1 MIDSGRTGKNCYPQV
16 FLVECQYVVKEKT
29 MPKYIIKER
38 KICSDESDVEDFD
51 KNISDKE
58 NLDEYKHIMIL

>member
-1 MIDSGRTGKNCYPQV
+1 M
-16 FLVECQYVVKEKT
+16 FLVECKYVVKEKA

-51 KNISDKE
+51 KK
-58 NLDEYKHIMIL
+58 ILTKKILMSKIVL